1 MLDRRNLLRAGG
13 ALAATAAVAGTG
25 NSAYAAGGGSAGV
38 ATTADWATLST
49 RIQGDIVLPGDTA
62 YEASKQ
68 LAIGEFDAINPAGV
82 VYAENATDVSNVIRF
97 AQESGLSLRTRS
109 GGHNF
114 AGWSTGNGVLLDV
127 SRIKHITGGGQPT
140 VHLGPGVQS
149 IEAVTA
155 LKPYN
160 QQFVTGTCPD
170 VCVGGFL
177 SGGGIGYQSR
187 AFGIG
192 SDSLVSAKLVLADG
206 RVVRASQSCNSDL
219 FWAIRGSGGGN
230 FGVVVDFEV
239 RPVSAP
245 RMVFYEQI
253 WSWDNAEA
261 FLDAWQKWYVTT
273 PRNSNAQVIVI
284 QPDAGSGQPPIILQ
298 QGAYYGTKAQADAGL
313 ADLNSRVGATPAT
326 SKVLDLAFADG
337 MQHVYGL
344 ADGAQHPP
352 RTQWQRMRARM
363 ISKPLGTTGTK
374 AALAAFQA
382 MPTAGQTRYL
392 SFMGLGGAVG
402 DRAVSDTAFIH
413 RDALFHVGF
422 GVALYNAAPAAADS
436 AAAVA
441 WATNGFNTIDPLSTG
456 HSYINFPDTY
466 LPNWQEGYYGSNY
479 SRLVQV
485 KNTYDP
491 NRFFN
496 HPRAIGN

>member
-13 ALAATAAVAGTG
+13 ALAATAAAVGTG
-25 NSAYAAGGGSAGV
+25 TAAYADGGGSAG
-38 ATTADWATLST
+38 ATASADWAGLST

-62 YEASKQ
+62 YEAAKQ
-68 LAIGEFDAINPAGV
+68 LTIGEFDAITPAGV
-82 VYAENATDVSNVIRF
+82 VYAETAADVSNVIRF
-97 AQESGLSLRTRS
+97 AQDSGLTLRTRS

-114 AGWSTGNGVLLDV
+114 AGWSTGSGVLLDV

-155 LKPYN
+155 LKPFN

-192 SDSLVSAKLVLADG
+192 SDNVVSAKIVLADG
-206 RVVRASQSCNSDL
+206 RVVRASKDCNSDL

-239 RPVSAP
+239 KPVSAP

-253 WSWDNAEA
+253 WSWDNADA

-273 PRNSNAQVIVI
+273 PRNSSAQVIVI
-284 QPDAGSGQPPIILQ
+284 QPDAGSGNPPIILQ

-313 ADLNSRVGATPAT
+313 ADLQSRVGATPVA
-326 SKVLDLAFADG
+326 SKVLDLPFSDG
-337 MQHVYGL
+337 MQYVYGL
-344 ADGAQHPP
+344 GDGAQHPP

-363 ISKPLGTTGTK
+363 VSKPLGTTGTA
-374 AALAAFQA
+374 AALAAFEGT
-382 MPTAGQTRYL
+382 PVAGQTRYL
-392 SFMGLGGAVG
+392 SFMGLGGAVA
-402 DRAVSDTAFIH
+402 DKAVADTPFIH
-413 RDALFHVGF
+413 RNALFHVGF
-422 GVALYNAAPAAADS
+422 GVALHTPTPTTEES
-436 AAAVA
+436 SAAVA

-466 LPNWQEGYYGSNY
+466 LPNWQNAYYGSNY

-485 KNTYDP
+485 KKTYDP
-491 NRFFN
+491 NKFFN